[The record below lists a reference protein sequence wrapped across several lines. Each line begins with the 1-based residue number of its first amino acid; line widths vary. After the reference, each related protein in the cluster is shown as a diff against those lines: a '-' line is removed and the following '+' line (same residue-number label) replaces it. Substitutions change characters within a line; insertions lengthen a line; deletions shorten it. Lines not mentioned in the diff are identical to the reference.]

1 MSEAPDP
8 DAQLQ
13 AVADEFD
20 NKRDPLAEY
29 EARFESLAEKGVDP
43 FEIFIHRNLDSRDIV
58 ETTRDGY
65 KRVFRQWRNHMAA
78 EGRHPVCPSEVHVKR
93 FIRKELEEKGN
104 HPDTVKEKLRKLN
117 DAFTFWQRRN
127 EFDHAEDYNPI
138 QIAKSETAFNNPD
151 KKEVPRLRIDEL
163 REVLQDVT
171 HVRNRAIIVLQLKL
185 GLRATEVCN
194 IKVSEISIGN
204 HELQRHYPELGEH
217 RMLENRENVV
227 YIPHDREGNKSQRP
241 RLLPLDDE
249 TRRVLIRYLLIR
261 PDNGEPWVFLS
272 SNNHAKLGKEYINRP
287 WKEAFHPEYEETEQY
302 RAVTS
307 HFGRHRFTTFWRV
320 EQDLNR
326 ELIQYMRGDTNGSSS
341 IRDRGAIDEYIHT
354 YFEDIEEVYLE
365 NIYKLGI

>member
-1 MSEAPDP
+1 MSEMPDP
-8 DAQLQ
+8 DDQLQ
-13 AVADEFD
+13 AVADKFD
-20 NKRDPLAEY
+20 RERDPLAKH
-29 EARFESLAEKGVDP
+29 ATHFELLAEEGTDP
-43 FEIFIHRNLDSRDIV
+43 FEIFISKALDSRNIV
-58 ETTRDGY
+58 ETTRKGY
-65 KRVFRQWRNHMAA
+65 KRVFRQWREHMTD
-78 EGRHPVCPSEVHVKR
+78 EGRHPACPNEAHVKR
-93 FIRKELEEKGN
+93 FIRYELEEKDN

-117 DAFTFWQRRN
+117 DAYTFWQAKN
-127 EFDHAEDYNPI
+127 EFPHPQNYNPI
-138 QIAKSETAFNNPD
+138 QTAKSETAFESPD
-151 KKEVPRLRIDEL
+151 EKDVPRLSIDEL
-163 REVLQDVT
+163 REVIQDVT
-171 HVRNRAIIVLQLKL
+171 HIRNRAIIVLQLKL

-194 IKVSEISIGN
+194 IQLSELSISN
-204 HELQRHYPELGEH
+204 HELQRHYPELGGH
-217 RMLENRENVV
+217 RMLENRENVI
-227 YIPHDREGNKSQRP
+227 YIPHDREGNKSERP

-307 HFGRHRFTTFWRV
+307 HYGRHRFTTYWRV

-354 YFEDIEEVYLE
+354 YFEDIEGVYLE